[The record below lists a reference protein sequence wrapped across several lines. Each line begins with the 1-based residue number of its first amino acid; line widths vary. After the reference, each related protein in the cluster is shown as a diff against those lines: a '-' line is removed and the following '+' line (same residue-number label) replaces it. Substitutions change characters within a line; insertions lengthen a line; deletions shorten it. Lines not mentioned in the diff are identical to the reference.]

1 MNAKTRKRMI
11 LVAIVLT
18 FCLCS
23 LEQSV
28 SAQSKCLNVKGT
40 AIDAITGGTLTEGGI
55 LNGTTQF
62 GFTSGFLPAPVAT
75 AVSFTADYTVT
86 THKGVLKTHSVYIY
100 DFAKR
105 VAAAI
110 SQIDPV
116 ASTGVFAGATGML
129 YFNAKSTDGGVTVQS
144 DITGE
149 ICLAHDDGND

>member
-1 MNAKTRKRMI
+1 MNAKTRKRMM
-11 LVAIVLT
+11 LVAVLI

-23 LEQSV
+23 FEQPV
-28 SAQSKCLNVKGT
+28 SAQSKCHKVTGT
-40 AIDAITGGTLTEGGI
+40 AIDTIAGGTLTQAGI

-100 DFAKR
+100 DFAR
-105 VAAAI
+105 RLAAAI

-116 ASTGVFAGATGML
+116 ASTGVFAGATGTL
-129 YFNAKSTDGGVTVQS
+129 YFNSQSTDGGVTVQS
-144 DITGE
+144 DIAGE
-149 ICLAHDDGND
+149 ICLAHDDDGND